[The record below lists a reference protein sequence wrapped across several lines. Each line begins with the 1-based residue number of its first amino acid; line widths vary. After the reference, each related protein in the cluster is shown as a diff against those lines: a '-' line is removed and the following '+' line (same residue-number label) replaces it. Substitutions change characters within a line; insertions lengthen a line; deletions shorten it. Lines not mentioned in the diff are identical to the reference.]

1 MDYARA
7 LTEIRSILDGAPAR
21 AQAAQRVVERLRAG
35 FPHYSWV
42 GIYWVRGGDLV
53 LGPWAGPDATQH
65 TRIPIGAGVC
75 GAAAASGRTEVVPD
89 VAKDPRYLACFPST
103 RSEIVVPIR
112 SGDRVLG
119 EIDIDSTTPAAFSR
133 ADQEFLEAV
142 AGLLAALAP
151 APDATPAGGPPLPG
165 RRAPAGPARP
175 GDSGGPPGEG
185 PRGRRPGT
193 RAPSA
198 PPGRSRRPPGPE
210 GRP

>member
-7 LTEIRSILDGAPAR
+7 LTEIRSILDDAPAL

-42 GIYWVRGGDLV
+42 GIYWVRGRDLV
-53 LGPWAGPDATQH
+53 LGPWAGPEATQH

-89 VAKDPRYLACFPST
+89 VTRDPRYLACFPST

-112 SGDRVLG
+112 SGDQVLG
-119 EIDIDSTTPAAFSR
+119 EIDIDSTAPAAFSR

-142 AGLLAALAP
+142 AGLLAA
-151 APDATPAGGPPLPG
+151 
-165 RRAPAGPARP
+165 RAPARAGTPA
-175 GDSGGPPGEG
+175 S
-185 PRGRRPGT
+185 
-193 RAPSA
+193 SA
-198 PPGRSRRPPGPE
+198 PPGASPRPPEPE